1 MFAMQVRFY
10 STYTPEQKIEA
21 SCRCVMMT
29 SRTLS
34 IISFTI
40 PSDIKDG
47 ALDNQITLFIRAS
60 AASSFTT
67 TGTLK
72 AC

>member
-1 MFAMQVRFY
+1 
-10 STYTPEQKIEA
+10 
-21 SCRCVMMT
+21 MMT